1 MAPVRI
7 ATSTANPSLFRI
19 VYLLPVWGC
28 VGQVWAWRAEF
39 QRTSIHYLNT
49 KKDTMS
55 SVIKRIYLMPF
66 FIKTSPAAE
75 RRGWFS
81 PLRPKPELLHVSGS
95 KLGHLK
101 HRHFALAAEDGL
113 KLLIR
118 EDVPLVGRILEV
130 VLLDVLPHLLHH
142 LAPGHRSFAH
152 YCLEFRRHGHGPK
165 ECRIRSSFHNL
176 NVIGN

>member
-75 RRGWFS
+75 RRGGGFS
-81 PLRPKPELLHVSGS
+81 PPTQTPITSFVRKKP
-95 KLGHLK
+95 
-101 HRHFALAAEDGL
+101 
-113 KLLIR
+113 
-118 EDVPLVGRILEV
+118 
-130 VLLDVLPHLLHH
+130 
-142 LAPGHRSFAH
+142 
-152 YCLEFRRHGHGPK
+152 C
-165 ECRIRSSFHNL
+165 C
-176 NVIGN
+176 